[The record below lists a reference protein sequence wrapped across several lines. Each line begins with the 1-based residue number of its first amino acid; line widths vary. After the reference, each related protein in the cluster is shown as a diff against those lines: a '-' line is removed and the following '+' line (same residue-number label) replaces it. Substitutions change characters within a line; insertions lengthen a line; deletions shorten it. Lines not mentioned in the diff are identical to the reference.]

1 MTLSFDDKLARY
13 ADLLVRTG
21 VNLPQGGKLL
31 VQAPIE
37 AAPLVRLVTRAAYR
51 AGAADVRVNYN
62 DAHLGLA
69 LFEDGSD
76 EAVDFL
82 PDWHAAQR
90 EAMVA
95 DGYASIG
102 RLSESVGSARFG
114 TRYRLRDDA
123 AARVPVDLA
132 ANARS
137 YGVDVIEVAPGPDVA
152 GRLEAA
158 VRAAKASTRRPSPSP
173 AASRK
178 PRASPSGKGRR
189 GTRAG
194 SSAPKIGFS
203 ASTASD
209 GSAP

>member
-1 MTLSFDDKLARY
+1 MTPMTLSFDDKLARY

-51 AGAADVRVNYN
+51 AGALDVRVNYN

-90 EAMVA
+90 EARLQGEVA
-95 DGYASIG
+95 ALREQVYE
-102 RLSESVGSARFG
+102 LSEKTGQ
-114 TRYRLRDDA
+114 LRGMLEVVCEENERRMHEIERERA
-123 AARVPVDLA
+123 KYQKLRSDL
-132 ANARS
+132 
-137 YGVDVIEVAPGPDVA
+137 IE
-152 GRLEAA
+152 LLI
-158 VRAAKASTRRPSPSP
+158 
-173 AASRK
+173 
-178 PRASPSGKGRR
+178 
-189 GTRAG
+189 
-194 SSAPKIGFS
+194 SSNP
-203 ASTASD
+203 
-209 GSAP
+209 